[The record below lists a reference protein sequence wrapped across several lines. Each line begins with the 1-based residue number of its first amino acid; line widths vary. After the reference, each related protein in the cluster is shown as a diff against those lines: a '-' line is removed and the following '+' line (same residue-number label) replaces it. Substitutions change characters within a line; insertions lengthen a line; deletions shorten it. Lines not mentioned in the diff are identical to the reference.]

1 MLPKWPTHDFSHEDK
16 TTTLGDD
23 RARYPLS
30 LLCDRIF
37 GQVRKQG
44 KYPHKP
50 MTWCSISNKKKTGKN
65 SKAKKTLWFN
75 SHPKAKASKALKEH
89 KKKKQI
95 HIHIKET
102 NANSCANFRIPLAHI
117 LPNRDYSWGRGS
129 DLYIFVYGVF
139 PADLLIK
146 GSKNVI
152 KQVLEIS
159 RMLSNKS
166 NLQKGYLTPEQC
178 AHTMTPRAR
187 SNFSNVTRGRF
198 CFEKLQIYV
207 FVGETYF
214 HAVWARS
221 DPCFLLKPQTSKY

>member
-1 MLPKWPTHDFSHEDK
+1 MTALDIHSASYATVF
-16 TTTLGDD
+16 L
-23 RARYPLS
+23 ARS
-30 LLCDRIF
+30 
-37 GQVRKQG
+37 G
-44 KYPHKP
+44 
-50 MTWCSISNKKKTGKN
+50 NKGN
-65 SKAKKTLWFN
+65 
-75 SHPKAKASKALKEH
+75 
-89 KKKKQI
+89 I
-95 HIHIKET
+95 HISQWPGVRFQTKK
-102 NANSCANFRIPLAHI
+102 
-117 LPNRDYSWGRGS
+117 RGWCS
-129 DLYIFVYGVF
+129 DLYIFVYGGF

-178 AHTMTPRAR
+178 AHTMTPRPR
-187 SNFSNVTRGRF
+187 SNFSNATRGRF

-221 DPCFLLKPQTSKY
+221 DPCFLLKPQTSKYWPNLKFYISWLQLFYQI

>member
-1 MLPKWPTHDFSHEDK
+1 MFDF
-16 TTTLGDD
+16 
-23 RARYPLS
+23 
-30 LLCDRIF
+30 
-37 GQVRKQG
+37 KQ
-44 KYPHKP
+44 
-50 MTWCSISNKKKTGKN
+50 KKTGKN

-187 SNFSNVTRGRF
+187 SNFSNATRGRF

-207 FVGETYF
+207 FVGETYLF
-214 HAVWARS
+214 SVKTS
-221 DPCFLLKPQTSKY
+221 NLKILTKP

>member
-1 MLPKWPTHDFSHEDK
+1 MTALDIHSASYATVFLARSGNKGNIHISQWPGVRFQTK
-16 TTTLGDD
+16 KK
-23 RARYPLS
+23 
-30 LLCDRIF
+30 
-37 GQVRKQG
+37 QVRIQ
-44 KYPHKP
+44 KP
-50 MTWCSISNKKKTGKN
+50 KE
-65 SKAKKTLWFN
+65 TLWFN
-75 SHPKAKASKALKEH
+75 SRPKAKASKALKEH
-89 KKKKQI
+89 KKTNKQI

-166 NLQKGYLTPEQC
+166 NQQKGYLTPEQC
-178 AHTMTPRAR
+178 AHTMTARAR
-187 SNFSNVTRGRF
+187 SNFSNATRGRF

-221 DPCFLLKPQTSKY
+221 DPCFLLKPQTSKYWPNLKFYISWLQLFNQI

>member
-1 MLPKWPTHDFSHEDK
+1 MRPYFWPGQETREISIHISQWPGVRFQTK
-16 TTTLGDD
+16 K
-23 RARYPLS
+23 
-30 LLCDRIF
+30 
-37 GQVRKQG
+37 QVRIQ
-44 KYPHKP
+44 KP
-50 MTWCSISNKKKTGKN
+50 
-65 SKAKKTLWFN
+65 KKTLWFN

-89 KKKKQI
+89 KKPNKQI

-102 NANSCANFRIPLAHI
+102 DVNSGANFRIPLAHI
-117 LPNRDYSWGRGS
+117 LPNRDYSWGRWS
-129 DLYIFVYGVF
+129 DLCIFVYGGF

-152 KQVLEIS
+152 KQVLKIS

-187 SNFSNVTRGRF
+187 SNFSNATRGIF
-198 CFEKLQIYV
+198 CFEKLQINV

-221 DPCFLLKPQTSKY
+221 DPC

>member
-1 MLPKWPTHDFSHEDK
+1 MTALDIHSASYATVFLARSGNKGNIHISQWPGVRFQTK
-16 TTTLGDD
+16 KK
-23 RARYPLS
+23 
-30 LLCDRIF
+30 
-37 GQVRKQG
+37 QVRIQ
-44 KYPHKP
+44 KP
-50 MTWCSISNKKKTGKN
+50 
-65 SKAKKTLWFN
+65 KKTLWFN

-89 KKKKQI
+89 KKTNKQI

-117 LPNRDYSWGRGS
+117 LPNRDYSWGRCS
-129 DLYIFVYGVF
+129 DLYIFVYRGF

-152 KQVLEIS
+152 KQVLKIS

-207 FVGETYF
+207 FVGETYLF
-214 HAVWARS
+214 SVKTS
-221 DPCFLLKPQTSKY
+221 NLKILTKP

>member
-1 MLPKWPTHDFSHEDK
+1 MFDFK
-16 TTTLGDD
+16 QKK
-23 RARYPLS
+23 
-30 LLCDRIF
+30 
-37 GQVRKQG
+37 QVRIQ
-44 KYPHKP
+44 KP
-50 MTWCSISNKKKTGKN
+50 KE
-65 SKAKKTLWFN
+65 TLWFN
-75 SHPKAKASKALKEH
+75 SRPKAKASKALKEH
-89 KKKKQI
+89 KKTNKQI

-102 NANSCANFRIPLAHI
+102 NANSSANFRILLAHI
-117 LPNRDYSWGRGS
+117 LQNCDYSWGRYS
-129 DLYIFVYGVF
+129 DLYIFVYGGF

-187 SNFSNVTRGRF
+187 SNFSNATRGRF
-198 CFEKLQIYV
+198 CFEKLQIYL
-207 FVGETYF
+207 FVGDTYF

-221 DPCFLLKPQTSKY
+221 DPCFLTSNLTILTKP

>member
-50 MTWCSISNKKKTGKN
+50 MTWCSISNKKTGKN
-65 SKAKKTLWFN
+65 SKA
-75 SHPKAKASKALKEH
+75 
-89 KKKKQI
+89 KQI

-117 LPNRDYSWGRGS
+117 LPNRDYSWGRCS
-129 DLYIFVYGVF
+129 D
-139 PADLLIK
+139 
-146 GSKNVI
+146 
-152 KQVLEIS
+152 
-159 RMLSNKS
+159 
-166 NLQKGYLTPEQC
+166 
-178 AHTMTPRAR
+178 
-187 SNFSNVTRGRF
+187 
-198 CFEKLQIYV
+198 
-207 FVGETYF
+207 
-214 HAVWARS
+214 
-221 DPCFLLKPQTSKY
+221 